1 MEAVDLGEL
10 LVEEGLFEAARLSEA
25 RAEALRLDRPLV
37 EVICNQGLAA
47 EDMVADVAA
56 RAVGT
61 VVIDVHLGALDRE
74 AVQLVPEGVARRH
87 LLIAL
92 SKDGDGARI
101 RVALANPLDE
111 AAVAA
116 VREATALEVEPM
128 VATVSGVSAAIDR
141 EYASSNT
148 AIIRAPRAPS
158 DLPRE
163 DTRKMREDDRRAG
176 KTNPGT
182 NPMGTSP
189 MHRLEHDAPIEQR
202 HEALLLALVDAG
214 VLTRSD
220 YLAALRRLKG
230 RK

>member
-1 MEAVDLGEL
+1 VDLGEL
-10 LVEEGLFEAARLSEA
+10 LVEEGLFEAEKLSEA
-25 RAEALRLDRPLV
+25 RAEALRMDRPLV
-37 EVICNQGLAA
+37 EIICDQGMAA
-47 EDMVADVAA
+47 EDVVADVAA
-56 RAVGT
+56 RTVGT

-74 AVQLVPEGVARRH
+74 SVQLVPEGVARRH

-116 VREATALEVEPM
+116 VREATGLEVEPM
-128 VATVSGVSAAIDR
+128 VATVSGVTAAIDR
-141 EYASSNT
+141 EYGSSNT
-148 AIIRAPRAPS
+148 EIIRAPSRSPS

-163 DTRKMREDDRRAG
+163 DTRKMRDDDRRTG

-189 MHRLEHDAPIEQR
+189 MHRLEHEAPIEQR
-202 HEALLLALVDAG
+202 HEALLLALVEAG

-220 YLAALRRLKG
+220 YVAALRRLKG

>member
-1 MEAVDLGEL
+1 MDLGEL
-10 LVEEGLFEAARLSEA
+10 LVEEGLFEAEKLSEA
-25 RAEALRLDRPLV
+25 RAEALRMDRPLV
-37 EVICNQGLAA
+37 EIICDQGMAA
-47 EDMVADVAA
+47 EDVVADVAA
-56 RAVGT
+56 RTVGT

-74 AVQLVPEGVARRH
+74 SVQLVPEGVARRH

-116 VREATALEVEPM
+116 VREATGLEVEPM
-128 VATVSGVSAAIDR
+128 VATVSGVTAAIDR
-141 EYASSNT
+141 EYGSSNT
-148 AIIRAPRAPS
+148 EIIRAPSRSPS

-163 DTRKMREDDRRAG
+163 DTRKMRDDDRRTG

-189 MHRLEHDAPIEQR
+189 MHRLEHEAPIEQR
-202 HEALLLALVDAG
+202 HEALLLALVEAG

-220 YLAALRRLKG
+220 YVAALRRLKG